1 MNRKSKNIISVLV
14 IISVTVLSFFTMSTA
29 KNSVQSEQNSNN
41 ASEMGMPHEM
51 SNEGSMT
58 NGEKGTPPLKP
69 NDSNV
74 EEQSEPPSKPEGED
88 SSNNQIDK
96 KESSNQK
103 QSNNQENKTEK
114 IEKVYYVIFAEEAC
128 AISVLLVYL
137 IMSNFNKKTIKETLD
152 NVTKAIIYIV
162 IVAFL
167 TVGITIL
174 QIYYTNNVLID
185 NSNNQT
191 QNSNM
196 QLPEKGMNFNSVNV
210 NYTATIN
217 LTNNTII
224 NNDSTGNFLRVQKDS
239 WGKSGANGGNVTVKM
254 TNQKAIGNIVI
265 DSISTLDMTINNGSY
280 YEGTINGENQAKN
293 ISLKLDTSSK
303 IKLTGDSYVTS
314 LDDEDIYYSNID
326 FNGYTLYV
334 NGKAIN

>member
-114 IEKVYYVIFAEEAC
+114 IEKVYYVILQKKH
-128 AISVLLVYL
+128 VQLVY
-137 IMSNFNKKTIKETLD
+137 
-152 NVTKAIIYIV
+152 Y
-162 IVAFL
+162 
-167 TVGITIL
+167 
-174 QIYYTNNVLID
+174 
-185 NSNNQT
+185 
-191 QNSNM
+191 
-196 QLPEKGMNFNSVNV
+196 
-210 NYTATIN
+210 
-217 LTNNTII
+217 
-224 NNDSTGNFLRVQKDS
+224 
-239 WGKSGANGGNVTVKM
+239 
-254 TNQKAIGNIVI
+254 
-265 DSISTLDMTINNGSY
+265 
-280 YEGTINGENQAKN
+280 
-293 ISLKLDTSSK
+293 
-303 IKLTGDSYVTS
+303 
-314 LDDEDIYYSNID
+314 
-326 FNGYTLYV
+326 
-334 NGKAIN
+334 